1 VSAPKNS
8 DHSKPY
14 ESQLVNDIPSHKSL
28 GVRVGEKIKIL
39 CGVLSAEMQQN
50 GAFKSINWKYCNSKN
65 CNEPNTWHW
74 LAGINNESK
83 IKVTTE
89 GKWLQYYNKIQGF
102 FFTFLLVFIQCALSH
117 RTIESL
123 CVGSSIEVNLKGPT
137 CNNIPKRGWS
147 DIINPQIRWFEPCPD
162 EIPNYNQ

>member
-1 VSAPKNS
+1 MNQTPGIGWLELTTKVRLRSLQKVSGFNIITRYK
-8 DHSKPY
+8 
-14 ESQLVNDIPSHKSL
+14 
-28 GVRVGEKIKIL
+28 
-39 CGVLSAEMQQN
+39 
-50 GAFKSINWKYCNSKN
+50 
-65 CNEPNTWHW
+65 
-74 LAGINNESK
+74 
-83 IKVTTE
+83 
-89 GKWLQYYNKIQGF
+89 GF

-137 CNNIPKRGWS
+137 CNNIPKRGWN